1 MSGMEKAY
9 SCEVWSRRDERQEFS
24 SSARPEGSKVPTDA
38 EMERDRM
45 ADEIGYLR
53 GLLVTMRGG
62 LQELYA
68 MRGEDDL
75 VARICDPL
83 IEATRDF

>member
-1 MSGMEKAY
+1 MSHTCGITG
-9 SCEVWSRRDERQEFS
+9 RRQELPCINCDCES
-24 SSARPEGSKVPTDA
+24 SDRPDGSKVPTDE

-45 ADEIGYLR
+45 VDEIDYMRGLVIRLR
-53 GLLVTMRGG
+53 GGM
-62 LQELYA
+62 QELYA
-68 MRGEDDL
+68 LRGEDDL